1 MSKYDDLIPVG
12 LNKELDHMEDLPSIK
27 TMIHKPM
34 KEKEKVLEYMKNAEH
49 IGYMPGIARD
59 VFHPEIWTTDLSL
72 MSDGKYQWRSDIIYY
87 VEKYD
92 MELPEEF
99 VEHALRQMKK
109 AENNG

>member
-1 MSKYDDLIPVG
+1 MEKYKKLISIG
-12 LNKELDHMEDLPSIK
+12 RAREIDHQDRFPSIK

-49 IGYMPGIARD
+49 IAYSPGIARD
-59 VFHPEIWTTDLSL
+59 VFHPEIWTTEVSL